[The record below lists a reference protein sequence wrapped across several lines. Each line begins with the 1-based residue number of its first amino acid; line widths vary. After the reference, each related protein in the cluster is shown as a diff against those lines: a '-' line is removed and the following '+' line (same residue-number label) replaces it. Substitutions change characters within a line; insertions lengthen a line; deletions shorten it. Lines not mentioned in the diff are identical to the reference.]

1 MGESVSWIEPRGT
14 IWPCCRSG
22 LPRFDLWVG
31 GTDADQIWE
40 RLPLPESQKG
50 EIELRQLFGLE
61 NFGVPGHGTKH
72 QTEENIMG
80 AKGEVLAKQFEAK
93 AQEAAA
99 VLEKLSAA
107 DWKKVT
113 EAEKWSVGVTA
124 HHLAGSYE
132 RVPDIATGLAAG
144 QSFGNFTRKILDER
158 NAQHAKDFAGC
169 TKEETLA
176 LHRKGAAK
184 AASVVRGF
192 SDEQLAKSGVLFT
205 DAPPMTVEQL
215 IMGALIYHTDEHYGS
230 IRKTVGG

>member
-1 MGESVSWIEPRGT
+1 VYQAM
-14 IWPCCRSG
+14 
-22 LPRFDLWVG
+22 
-31 GTDADQIWE
+31 
-40 RLPLPESQKG
+40 
-50 EIELRQLFGLE
+50 EL
-61 NFGVPGHGTKH
+61 NN

-80 AKGEVLAKQFEAK
+80 AKGEALAKQFEAK
-93 AQEAAA
+93 AEAAAA
-99 VLEKLSAA
+99 VLEKLSDA

-144 QSFGNFTRKILDER
+144 QSFGSFTRKILDER
-158 NAQHAKDFAGC
+158 NAQHAKEFAGC
-169 TKEETLA
+169 TKEETLT

-192 SDEQLAKSGVLFT
+192 RDEQLAKRGILFT

-215 IMGALIYHTDEHYGS
+215 IMGALIDHTDEHYDS
-230 IRKTVGG
+230 IRKTVGK

>member
-1 MGESVSWIEPRGT
+1 
-14 IWPCCRSG
+14 
-22 LPRFDLWVG
+22 
-31 GTDADQIWE
+31 
-40 RLPLPESQKG
+40 
-50 EIELRQLFGLE
+50 
-61 NFGVPGHGTKH
+61 
-72 QTEENIMG
+72 MG
-80 AKGEVLAKQFEAK
+80 AKGEALAKQFEAK
-93 AQEAAA
+93 AQEAAG
-99 VLEKLSAA
+99 VLEKLSDA

-132 RVPDIATGLAAG
+132 RVPDIATGLATG
-144 QSFGNFTRKILDER
+144 QSFGNFTRKTLDER

-192 SDEQLAKSGVLFT
+192 SDEQLAKSGILFT

-230 IRKTVGG
+230 IRKTVGK

>member
-1 MGESVSWIEPRGT
+1 MLT
-14 IWPCCRSG
+14 RSG
-22 LPRFDLWVG
+22 RGYRSPRARRASSSFVSSSGWRTSVYQ
-31 GTDADQIWE
+31 AV
-40 RLPLPESQKG
+40 
-50 EIELRQLFGLE
+50 ELNNE
-61 NFGVPGHGTKH
+61 
-72 QTEENIMG
+72 TEENIMG
-80 AKGEVLAKQFEAK
+80 AKGETLAKQFEAK
-93 AQEAAA
+93 AQEAAT
-99 VLEKLSAA
+99 VLEKLSDA

-158 NAQHAKDFAGC
+158 NAQHARDFAGC

-230 IRKTVGG
+230 IRKTVGV